1 MLLLS
6 PLGTKR
12 VGPSIQD
19 LSDLPT
25 AEHKERRR
33 QLGECFQR
41 KINFFSCPFY
51 TNSLGMKME
60 WLLLWKGKV
69 TLTLDSLDKNSST
82 TSCCGEHFKIG
93 WEITDRNK
101 AEEVQMKESGQYTH
115 RAPFR
120 PTSEGNSC
128 LRAISVAESLQY
140 WLLPWIPNICMQLCF
155 CGR

>member
-41 KINFFSCPFY
+41 KINFFFL
-51 TNSLGMKME
+51 SLLYQQPGNE
-60 WLLLWKGKV
+60 NGVTFALERKGHSN
-69 TLTLDSLDKNSST
+69 T
-82 TSCCGEHFKIG
+82 
-93 WEITDRNK
+93 
-101 AEEVQMKESGQYTH
+101 
-115 RAPFR
+115 
-120 PTSEGNSC
+120 
-128 LRAISVAESLQY
+128 
-140 WLLPWIPNICMQLCF
+140 
-155 CGR
+155 

>member
-41 KINFFSCPFY
+41 KIDFFLRVITGY
-51 TNSLGMKME
+51 RLQMQQNTRRTANN
-60 WLLLWKGKV
+60 
-69 TLTLDSLDKNSST
+69 DKTIRYS
-82 TSCCGEHFKIG
+82 
-93 WEITDRNK
+93 
-101 AEEVQMKESGQYTH
+101 
-115 RAPFR
+115 
-120 PTSEGNSC
+120 
-128 LRAISVAESLQY
+128 
-140 WLLPWIPNICMQLCF
+140 
-155 CGR
+155 